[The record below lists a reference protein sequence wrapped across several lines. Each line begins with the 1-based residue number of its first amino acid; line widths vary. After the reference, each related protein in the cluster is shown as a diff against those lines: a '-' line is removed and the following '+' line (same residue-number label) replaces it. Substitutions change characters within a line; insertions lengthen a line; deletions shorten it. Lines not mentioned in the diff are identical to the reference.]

1 MDASEFRAHFPV
13 LERIAYMNAG
23 TDGPV
28 PDVAVEAAAEEMRA
42 EARDGRVTA
51 HFERRIELQD
61 ELRAAYGRVVGAP
74 PEQIALTTSATDG
87 LGRVIAGLRL
97 GAGDEVVTS
106 DQEHPGLLGPLL
118 QARRNGAS
126 VREVPWGEVPAA
138 VGDETTLVALS
149 HVNWLNGDVIP
160 PGLSELSVPLILD
173 GAQGAGAVP
182 VDVRSLGCAAYAAA
196 GQKWLCGPDGS
207 GFLWLD
213 PSFAERLDVVTPSYL
228 TFEDAA
234 AGLDGEFKDTAQ
246 RFDTPTLAREALAM
260 SAAAMRLFEEIGARD
275 RPRPRRD
282 ARAAAGR
289 RAARPGPRG
298 RPARA
303 HHARGVE
310 RGGRRG
316 RARPAR
322 RRRRDRP
329 QPPRPQPAPRLRRRV
344 ERRVRPRA
352 PAGPDLRRSARAV
365 RART

>member
-1 MDASEFRAHFPV
+1 MDASELRAHFPV
-13 LERIAYMNAG
+13 LERIAYLNAG

-28 PDVAVEAAAEEMRA
+28 PDVAVEAAAEELRA

-51 HFERRIELQD
+51 HFERRIALQD

-74 PEQIALTTSATDG
+74 PEQIALTTSASDG
-87 LGRVIAGLRL
+87 LGRVLAGLRL
-97 GAGDEVVTS
+97 GEGDEVVTS
-106 DQEHPGLLGPLL
+106 DQEHPGLLAPLL

-126 VREVPWGEVPAA
+126 VREVPWAEVPTA
-138 VGDETTLVALS
+138 VSDETTLVALS

-160 PGLSELSVPLILD
+160 PGLSELSVPLVLD

-234 AGLDGEFKDTAQ
+234 AGLDGEFKATAQ

-260 SAAAMRLFEEIGARD
+260 SAAAMRLFEEMGLEAVHDRAATLARRLADELRARD
-275 RPRPRRD
+275 REV
-282 ARAAAGR
+282 A
-289 RAARPGPRG
+289 PRG
-298 RPARA
+298 HTTLVAWA
-303 HHARGVE
+303 EEDDEAV
-310 RGGRRG
+310 
-316 RARPAR
+316 
-322 RRRRDRP
+322 RDRLAGDGVIVRNLP
-329 QPPRPQPAPRLRRRV
+329 GRNLLRASIGAWNDESDLERLLDRI
-344 ERRVRPRA
+344 
-352 PAGPDLRRSARAV
+352 
-365 RART
+365 

>member
-182 VDVRSLGCAAYAAA
+182 VDVRSLGCGAYAAA

-228 TFEDAA
+228 TFEDAS

-260 SAAAMRLFEEIGARD
+260 SAAALRLFEEMGLETVHDRAATLARRLADELRARD
-275 RPRPRRD
+275 REV
-282 ARAAAGR
+282 A
-289 RAARPGPRG
+289 PRG
-298 RPARA
+298 HTTLVAWSEEDDEA
-303 HHARGVE
+303 V
-310 RGGRRG
+310 
-316 RARPAR
+316 
-322 RRRRDRP
+322 RDRLAGDGVIVRNLP
-329 QPPRPQPAPRLRRRV
+329 GRNLLRASVGAWNDESDLERLLG
-344 ERRVRPRA
+344 A
-352 PAGPDLRRSARAV
+352 L
-365 RART
+365 

>member
-1 MDASEFRAHFPV
+1 MDASEFRSAFPV
-13 LERIAYMNAG
+13 LERIAYLNAG
-23 TDGPV
+23 TDGPL
-28 PDVAVEAAAEEMRA
+28 PSVAVAASREELEAQ
-42 EARDGRVTA
+42 ARDGRVTA
-51 HFERRIELQD
+51 HFERRLALQD
-61 ELRAAYGRVVGAP
+61 ELRAAYARVVGAP

-213 PSFAERLDVVTPSYL
+213 PSFAERLDVVTP
-228 TFEDAA
+228 
-234 AGLDGEFKDTAQ
+234 
-246 RFDTPTLAREALAM
+246 
-260 SAAAMRLFEEIGARD
+260 
-275 RPRPRRD
+275 
-282 ARAAAGR
+282 
-289 RAARPGPRG
+289 
-298 RPARA
+298 
-303 HHARGVE
+303 
-310 RGGRRG
+310 
-316 RARPAR
+316 
-322 RRRRDRP
+322 
-329 QPPRPQPAPRLRRRV
+329 
-344 ERRVRPRA
+344 
-352 PAGPDLRRSARAV
+352 
-365 RART
+365 

>member
-28 PDVAVEAAAEEMRA
+28 PDVAVEAAAEEMRS

-126 VREVPWGEVPAA
+126 VREVPWVEVPAA

-260 SAAAMRLFEEIGARD
+260 SAAAMRLFEEMGLETVHDRAATLARRLADELRARD
-275 RPRPRRD
+275 REV
-282 ARAAAGR
+282 A
-289 RAARPGPRG
+289 PRG
-298 RPARA
+298 HTTLVAWSEEDDEA
-303 HHARGVE
+303 V
-310 RGGRRG
+310 
-316 RARPAR
+316 
-322 RRRRDRP
+322 RDRLAGDGVIVRNLP
-329 QPPRPQPAPRLRRRV
+329 GRNLLRASVGAWNDESDLERLLDRI
-344 ERRVRPRA
+344 
-352 PAGPDLRRSARAV
+352 
-365 RART
+365 